1 MVYALGHR
9 LLVHIHDNEMLY
21 MLCCSI
27 APVAINHETA
37 WINHTKVSVIDQ
49 LLTIWK
55 NTIPLCMWY
64 QYNYIIQQLKDFTW
78 CPSFVGLA
86 IYIVLVFHYNMAE
99 ITEHMYYVNSSIMYE
114 QLLQQH

>member
-27 APVAINHETA
+27 ALVAINHETA

-49 LLTIWK
+49 FIDNLKKHHT
-55 NTIPLCMWY
+55 TVHVVSV
-64 QYNYIIQQLKDFTW
+64 QL
-78 CPSFVGLA
+78 
-86 IYIVLVFHYNMAE
+86 
-99 ITEHMYYVNSSIMYE
+99 YYSTT
-114 QLLQQH
+114 

>member
-49 LLTIWK
+49 LLTI
-55 NTIPLCMWY
+55 
-64 QYNYIIQQLKDFTW
+64 
-78 CPSFVGLA
+78 
-86 IYIVLVFHYNMAE
+86 
-99 ITEHMYYVNSSIMYE
+99 
-114 QLLQQH
+114 